1 MTLSSAT
8 AAHLSQAHYP
18 RLLLCRRID
27 TSTLLL
33 QAYYEE
39 QLAVCR
45 ATEAILREEAS
56 LLSDQ
61 VHAISLTVLP
71 AQACKKQ
78 RNCRCAQLVM
88 QCPSA
93 GQSWSL

>member
-18 RLLLCRRID
+18 RLILCRRID
-27 TSTLLL
+27 SNHRHQCCCCRTEFEALPL
-33 QAYYEE
+33 QAYYKE

-61 VHAISLTVLP
+61 VRAGGLAVLP
-71 AQACKKQ
+71 AQA
-78 RNCRCAQLVM
+78 
-88 QCPSA
+88 S
-93 GQSWSL
+93 